1 MKPICL
7 LVLPCAL
14 LSASCGPKPLEVATP
29 PVERFE
35 PVAEPA
41 IPAGDTDREVAGYI
55 RSLIGALREANL
67 RLSWLADWREGVT
80 D

>member
-1 MKPICL
+1 MRTFFL
-7 LVLPCAL
+7 LCSAGL
-14 LSASCGPKPLEVATP
+14 LLCSCGPKAVEIAAP

-35 PVAEPA
+35 QVAEPKV
-41 IPAGDTDREVAGYI
+41 PAGDTDAEVAGY
-55 RSLIGALREANL
+55 LIDLVTALREANL